1 MPNIKI
7 AAVLTLSL
15 ASFLAAQVDPPSR
28 VGRLSYREGPVSLQ
42 PTGINDW
49 VDADI
54 NRPLTTGDYI
64 WVGDRGRAEFHV
76 GSAALR
82 LSAGSAFEFL
92 NLDDQTV
99 QIRLSQGTLT
109 VRLRYLAQD
118 QIFEIDTPNLA
129 FTLNR
134 PGDYRID
141 ANPDAQTTVVTVRD
155 GEGEV
160 TGGGQDF
167 PVYASQRVVVRGD
180 DQISYN
186 LEGAGGPD
194 EFDQWCGTRNRRE
207 DQSQS
212 ARYVS
217 REIPGYDDLDQYGR
231 WSEQPG
237 YGQVWM
243 PTSVD
248 ADWAPYRD
256 GHWAWIAPWGW
267 TWVDEA
273 PWGFAPYHY
282 GRWSSFGGRWG
293 WIPGPYGA
301 TPLYAPALVGWI
313 GGGGGRSGF
322 SLSFSIGTALAV
334 GWFPLGPREPYFPTY
349 RVSQGYFTRVNNSN
363 TVINNTTINN
373 YYNYNRDSNSREI
386 GNIQYANRNV
396 RNGVTA
402 VPQTSF
408 ASGRQITREARP
420 VPAAQ
425 LATAQVVSAPAIA
438 PQRDSVLG
446 SGAGTS
452 SRAPRPPANVLSRQ
466 VVARTA
472 PPPAAVPFDRQQ
484 AALAR
489 NPGRPLAVTEVQQIR
504 QSAPAPAAPVR
515 VVDMSRVRRTQP
527 AVGRGPQGVSPQNAA
542 PQPPITERGN
552 NAPGQ
557 MPQPP
562 QQQNIPQPQA
572 PVTERQ
578 NGPPGQVRQQQRQ
591 QEVLRQ
597 QQEQQQQQEVLRQ
610 RERQQDTQRQQQQ
623 DLQRQQQQQQE
634 IRRQQQNIPQPQA
647 PVTERQNA
655 PPGQVRQ
662 QQQQQQPDVQD
673 LQRQRQQDT
682 QRQQQQQD
690 LQRQQQQDLQR
701 QRQQDTQRQQ
711 QQDLQR
717 QQQQQ
722 QEIRRQQQ
730 NIPQPQAPPATERQN
745 APPGQVRQQPQQEQQ
760 QEVLRER
767 QRQQERQQ
775 QQNIHRQQQ
784 QDLQRQ
790 QQQQQQEMRRQQQ
803 NAPPPQPPAARQSA
817 PPPQQPVAQPPAEQ
831 PKPPAAEAQ
840 RPDRG
845 RQQRPD
851 RGRQDDKK
859 DDKK

>member
-1 MPNIKI
+1 MPNMKMATVLMLSV
-7 AAVLTLSL
+7 AA
-15 ASFLAAQVDPPSR
+15 FLGAQVDPPGR

-42 PTGINDW
+42 PSGINDW

-76 GSAALR
+76 GSTALR
-82 LSAGSAFEFL
+82 FSAGSAFEFL
-92 NLDDQTV
+92 NLDDQAV
-99 QIRLSQGTLT
+99 QIRLSQGILS

-141 ANPDAQTTVVTVRD
+141 ANPDSQTTVVTVRD

-180 DQISYN
+180 DQINYN
-186 LEGAGGPD
+186 LESAYGPD
-194 EFDQWCGTRNRRE
+194 EFDQWCASRNRRE
-207 DQSQS
+207 DQSLS

-237 YGQVWM
+237 YGEVWM

-267 TWVDEA
+267 TWVDDA

-293 WIPGPYGA
+293 WIPGPYGV
-301 TPLYAPALVGWI
+301 TPLYAPALVAWV

-322 SLSFSIGTALAV
+322 SLSFSIGSALAV
-334 GWFPLGPREPYFPTY
+334 GWFPLGPREPYFPSY
-349 RVSQGYFTRVNNSN
+349 RVSQRYFTRVNNSN

-373 YYNYNRDSNSREI
+373 YYNYSQDSNNREI
-386 GNIQYANRNV
+386 SNIQYANRNV

-402 VPQTSF
+402 VPQSSF
-408 ASGRQITREARP
+408 ASGRQITRDARP

-425 LATAQVVSAPAIA
+425 LASVQVVSAPAVA
-438 PQRDSVLG
+438 PQRESVLG
-446 SGAGTS
+446 SRADTA
-452 SRAPRPPANVLSRQ
+452 SRAPRPPANVLSRP

-472 PPPAAVPFDRQQ
+472 PPPAAVPFARQQ
-484 AALAR
+484 TALAK
-489 NPGRPLAVTEVQQIR
+489 NPGRPLAVTEIQQIR
-504 QSAPAPAAPVR
+504 QSAPPPAAPVR

-527 AVGRGPQGVSPQNAA
+527 PAGRGQPGALPQNAP
-542 PQPPITERGN
+542 PQPAATGQQSAP
-552 NAPGQ
+552 PGQ
-557 MPQPP
+557 VRQQPQQQQPDVFRRQQEQQDIQRQQQP
-562 QQQNIPQPQA
+562 QQEIRRQQQNIPQPQA
-572 PVTERQ
+572 PVTDRQ
-578 NGPPGQVRQQQRQ
+578 NAPPGEVRQQPQQQQQQEEVLRQQQRQ
-591 QEVLRQ
+591 QAI
-597 QQEQQQQQEVLRQ
+597 
-610 RERQQDTQRQQQQ
+610 QRQQQQ
-623 DLQRQQQQQQE
+623 DLERQQQQQQE

-655 PPGQVRQ
+655 PPGQLRQ
-662 QQQQQQPDVQD
+662 QPEQQQ
-673 LQRQRQQDT
+673 
-682 QRQQQQQD
+682 QRQQQEV
-690 LQRQQQQDLQR
+690 L
-701 QRQQDTQRQQ
+701 
-711 QQDLQR
+711 R

-722 QEIRRQQQ
+722 QEIQ
-730 NIPQPQAPPATERQN
+730 
-745 APPGQVRQQPQQEQQ
+745 
-760 QEVLRER
+760 
-767 QRQQERQQ
+767 RQQ
-775 QQNIHRQQQ
+775 QQN
-784 QDLQRQ
+784 LQRQ
-790 QQQQQQEMRRQQQ
+790 QQQEQQELRRQQQ
-803 NAPPPQPPAARQSA
+803 NAPPPQPPAAERRSA
-817 PPPQQPVAQPPAEQ
+817 PPQPQVARPPEQ
-831 PKPPAAEAQ
+831 PGQPAAERQ

-845 RQQRPD
+845 KQERPA
-851 RGRQDDKK
+851 RQDDKK
-859 DDKK
+859 SDK